1 MAVATAPR
9 KFTSGHF
16 AFMRAVVQGIDVR
29 ASWDRY
35 LRTQGEHD
43 DLRKVRSTIARMR
56 TEFTAAARQKSCGN
70 PNSLRGDFVRL
81 TVRSPPT
88 RNGVKKRDHEDGED
102 QYGSIGGKVIRSH
115 NPCREN
121 DAQEV
126 GAKVRPLRR

>member
-16 AFMRAVVQGIDVR
+16 AFMRAVVQGIDLR

-56 TEFTAAARQKSCGN
+56 TEFTAAARRHARPGTAR
-70 PNSLRGDFVRL
+70 LILVEAEEIRRRRGCRAC
-81 TVRSPPT
+81 RPSPP
-88 RNGVKKRDHEDGED
+88 
-102 QYGSIGGKVIRSH
+102 SGGWKTSRRPSSRLRS
-115 NPCREN
+115 
-121 DAQEV
+121 
-126 GAKVRPLRR
+126 